1 MKEDEGWKEGEKK
14 AEREESLPRIAPDV
28 CENGSFI
35 RWSRHSEDPWAPCL
49 QSCICMHRKE

>member
-1 MKEDEGWKEGEKK
+1 MRDGKRGRKK

-35 RWSRHSEDPWAPCL
+35 RWSRHSEDPWAHCL
-49 QSCICMHRKE
+49 QSCICMHRKG

>member
-35 RWSRHSEDPWAPCL
+35 RSRHSEDPWAPCL